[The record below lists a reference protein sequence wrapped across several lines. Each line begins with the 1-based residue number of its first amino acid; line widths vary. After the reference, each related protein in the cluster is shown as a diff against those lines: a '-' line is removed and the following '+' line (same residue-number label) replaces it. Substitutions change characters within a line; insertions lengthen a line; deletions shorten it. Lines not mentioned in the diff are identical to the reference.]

1 MSFLNHFSNIQSTT
15 IKTVAEEF
23 GTPVYVYD
31 ENAIREKCQKV
42 LSMPNAY
49 GLSVRYAMKANSN
62 RTILQI
68 IHQCGL
74 RIDASSLNE
83 VRRAHLAGIPYQDI
97 ILTTQEV
104 PEGQDRLDLE
114 QMMLNGLKYNVCSL
128 RQLYLIGDF
137 AKSNDIP
144 LSIRVHPGV
153 GSGESASRNTGD
165 NYSCFGIHLSDIGQA
180 IAYANEKGLK
190 FTQVHVHI
198 GSGAD
203 PEMWRQNIDRELKIV
218 EDYFP
223 DAVTVSFGG
232 GLKEARMPYE
242 KSADIEQLGNYAK
255 TQIELFHKRNNRK
268 LKMEIEPGTYIVANC
283 GYAVTKIIDKKRTGE
298 DGFHFIIANGGMEI
312 NARPIMY
319 GSQHPFYMISAKG
332 ELISSEFQVGELAK
346 SDYEAVVVGRCCE
359 SGDSQ
364 SLDANDVSVPRK
376 MIEPDIGDYFVI
388 GGTGAYCS
396 SMTPFNYNSHTQ
408 IPEVLFTAD
417 NKLKL
422 IRKRQTLEQILENE
436 L

>member
-1 MSFLNHFSNIQSTT
+1 MSFLNHYSKIDSAT
-15 IKTVAEEF
+15 IATVAKEY
-23 GTPVYVYD
+23 GTPVYLYD
-31 ENAIREKCQKV
+31 ENTIREKCQMV
-42 LSMPNAY
+42 LSMPNAF
-49 GLSVRYAMKANSN
+49 GLTVRYAMKANSN
-62 RTILQI
+62 RTLLQT

-74 RIDASSLNE
+74 CIDASSLNE

-97 ILTTQEV
+97 ILTTQEI
-104 PEGQDRLDLE
+104 PENDDRIDLE
-114 QMMLNGLKYNVCSL
+114 QMILQGLKYNVCSL

-137 AKSNDIP
+137 AKANKIN

-180 IAYANEKGLK
+180 LDFAKEKGIL

-203 PEMWRQNIDRELKIV
+203 PLMWRQNIDLELDII
-218 EDYFP
+218 DRYFP
-223 DAVTVSFGG
+223 DATTVSFGG

-242 KSADIEQLGNYAK
+242 IGADVNELGSYAK
-255 TQIELFHKRNNRK
+255 QQIEAFYQRTNRK

-283 GYAVTKIIDKKRTGE
+283 GYAITKVIDKKRTGN
-298 DGFHFIIANGGMEI
+298 DGFNFIIANGGMEI

-319 GSQHPFYMISAKG
+319 GSLHPFYMVSEHGK
-332 ELISSEFQVGELAK
+332 LLSSEFDINNIAQ
-346 SDYEAVVVGRCCE
+346 SDYEAVIVGRCCE

-364 SLDANDVSVPRK
+364 SLDDNDTSIPRK
-376 MIEPDIGDYFVI
+376 MIEPNVGDYFVI

-396 SMTPFNYNSHTQ
+396 SMTPFNYNSHAQ
-408 IPEVLFTAD
+408 IPEVLFTSE
-417 NKLKL
+417 NTLQL
-422 IRKRQTLEQILENE
+422 IRKRQTLNQIVENE
-436 L
+436 I